1 MNTLEQNVPVIGHI
15 IREKALDFAK
25 ELDITF

>member
-1 MNTLEQNVPVIGHI
+1 MNTLERNVPVIGHI

-25 ELDITF
+25 ELGIKF

>member
-1 MNTLEQNVPVIGHI
+1 MNTLERNVPVIGQI

-25 ELDITF
+25 ELGITF